1 MPLFWLD
8 VGAFAFSAIM
18 ALAMA
23 LSVLGSDSRRPVN
36 RAFALYALTTGAM
49 ATLAML
55 LRLALWLGRGNPAL
69 LGRLATWS
77 FAFVGP
83 ALLLFAA
90 HYAGVSLRWIRWGV
104 ITGILWASLF
114 VLPTVVLG
122 WVVGDQ
128 GLDVRGMVY
137 GRLTVLGLIIMA
149 VPFLFVVWAL
159 GLLLGFRRRREERA
173 VALSTVVLL
182 AGIVVSGVGARF
194 PPLSLTMGLSLLI
207 LGFGV
212 LGRQLLN
219 PLREHNVALEVEI
232 AERRQAEA
240 EARHLQEVLQAVADS
255 MPAALLALD
264 VEGRVL
270 IWNPGAEGLTGV
282 REQEVL
288 GRRVWDVSPVL
299 ARYRAM
305 AEAVAQDGVPA
316 RRREQTVELGHRRV
330 RDVEIFPLNSGGV
343 RGIVMRIRDVTRR
356 VQMEE
361 IAVQSAK
368 MASVGGLAAGVAHE
382 LNNPLGAILQGL
394 QMVDMA
400 FDVDQPLTRTR
411 LLEHEVDVEALR
423 RYVEARDVPGYVQ
436 EMRAAA
442 QRAARIVTELL
453 GYSQS
458 GGFELTTCD
467 LNDLIRRTL
476 DLAATDFDL
485 RRQYDFRNIEIIWEL
500 DPDLPALSCDG
511 PQIQQVILNLVRNA
525 AQAMAVVAE
534 TRATEASPYRAQL
547 TVRTERLPGAVRMV
561 VEDNGSGVPEP
572 ARPHL
577 FEPFFTTREAGEG
590 AGLGLW
596 LCWTIVVE
604 RHGGWIWAESEEG
617 RGTRVVVELPLDAG
631 GLVDGVGR

>member
-1 MPLFWLD
+1 
-8 VGAFAFSAIM
+8 
-18 ALAMA
+18 
-23 LSVLGSDSRRPVN
+23 
-36 RAFALYALTTGAM
+36 
-49 ATLAML
+49 
-55 LRLALWLGRGNPAL
+55 
-69 LGRLATWS
+69 
-77 FAFVGP
+77 
-83 ALLLFAA
+83 
-90 HYAGVSLRWIRWGV
+90 
-104 ITGILWASLF
+104 
-114 VLPTVVLG
+114 
-122 WVVGDQ
+122 
-128 GLDVRGMVY
+128 
-137 GRLTVLGLIIMA
+137 
-149 VPFLFVVWAL
+149 
-159 GLLLGFRRRREERA
+159 
-173 VALSTVVLL
+173 
-182 AGIVVSGVGARF
+182 
-194 PPLSLTMGLSLLI
+194 
-207 LGFGV
+207 
-212 LGRQLLN
+212 
-219 PLREHNVALEVEI
+219 
-232 AERRQAEA
+232 
-240 EARHLQEVLQAVADS
+240 
-255 MPAALLALD
+255 
-264 VEGRVL
+264 
-270 IWNPGAEGLTGV
+270 
-282 REQEVL
+282 
-288 GRRVWDVSPVL
+288 
-299 ARYRAM
+299 
-305 AEAVAQDGVPA
+305 
-316 RRREQTVELGHRRV
+316 
-330 RDVEIFPLNSGGV
+330 
-343 RGIVMRIRDVTRR
+343 
-356 VQMEE
+356 
-361 IAVQSAK
+361 
-368 MASVGGLAAGVAHE
+368 VAHE

-525 AQAMAVVAE
+525 AQAMALVAE

-617 RGTRVVVELPLDAG
+617 RGTQVVVELPLDAG
-631 GLVDGVGR
+631 GLVDGPGR